1 MESDIRNYQETPQP
15 YWATEAYQVPSGLQ
29 PLVFAAASVPG
40 DRWLILPND
49 GMDMPHRRE
58 YALRSTDTALDVCVV
73 SHADGSSS
81 HTRIHSNEVT
91 SIEIFNALLHCE
103 LVLHRRDDA
112 TLRIPY
118 NGVADS
124 KMRQLLAPVFHAAF
138 APSTAAV
145 YGNTLPR
152 LGRMASLMR
161 FWLGGQTS
169 CVSAATASGQ
179 LNPAGEKAVGVSAD
193 RLILAA
199 SAAVR
204 TSDNVSVK
212 GHTVTLVPFSQ
223 VDSAGA
229 RPATDGT
236 SQVTIDYA
244 GQHTFEATFSSA
256 AQVERVMSALA
267 RQQDVAAEY
276 QPICA
281 GEKTSARAEL
291 LRLTGVE
298 LDETQAREA
307 LSQIHSFKWIAAE
320 KAGFDTWAVIQP
332 SNPLRAA
339 AVHWVRKHFDEFHA
353 FQRSGAGNH
362 KSVA

>member
-15 YWATEAYQVPSGLQ
+15 YWASEAYQVPSGLQ
-29 PLVFAAASVPG
+29 PLVFAAGSVPG
-40 DRWLILPND
+40 DRWLILPDD
-49 GMDMPHRRE
+49 GMDLPDRRE

-103 LVLHRRDDA
+103 LVLHRRNA
-112 TLRIPY
+112 AALRIPY

-138 APSTAAV
+138 SPSAAV

-169 CVSAATASGQ
+169 CVSAATPTNP

-193 RLILAA
+193 RLILGA
-199 SAAVR
+199 SATVR
-204 TSDNVSVK
+204 TSDNVSVN

-223 VDSAGA
+223 VASASA

-236 SQVTIDYA
+236 SHVTIDYA
-244 GQHTFEATFSSA
+244 GERTFDATFDSA

-267 RQQDVAAEY
+267 LRQDFSADS
-276 QPICA
+276 QPVTV
-281 GEKTSARAEL
+281 GEKSSARAEL

-307 LSQIHSFKWIAAE
+307 LSEIHSFKWIAAE

-362 KSVA
+362 ESVA